1 MLRKVVEGRFQ
12 NLVLH
17 FVHISTR
24 LTKFILINT
33 ITMSVLVK
41 GPVKKYRGR
50 GGGGGGGGG
59 GPEQRGG
66 GS

>member
-1 MLRKVVEGRFQ
+1 
-12 NLVLH
+12 
-17 FVHISTR
+17 
-24 LTKFILINT
+24 
-33 ITMSVLVK
+33 MSVLVK

-50 GGGGGGGGG
+50 GEGGGGG

>member
-1 MLRKVVEGRFQ
+1 
-12 NLVLH
+12 
-17 FVHISTR
+17 
-24 LTKFILINT
+24 
-33 ITMSVLVK
+33 MSVLVK

-50 GGGGGGGGG
+50 GGGGGGD